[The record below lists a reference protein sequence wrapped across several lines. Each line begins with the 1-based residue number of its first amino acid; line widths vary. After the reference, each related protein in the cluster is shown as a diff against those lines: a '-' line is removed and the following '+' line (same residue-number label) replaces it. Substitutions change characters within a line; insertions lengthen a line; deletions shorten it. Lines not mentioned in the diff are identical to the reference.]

1 MFDTSK
7 FQQETETTL
16 SEHAIAYFAG
26 GCFWCIE
33 GVMDGQDGVIR
44 AIAGYAGGSQDN
56 PTYELVSTGET
67 DFREA
72 VKVVYDPSKISYQQ
86 LVQIFFYQI
95 DPTDGGGQFA
105 DRGFHYSPAV
115 YYTTEEEKRAV
126 EQYIQE
132 LEASKKFDRPIAVK
146 LEPYS
151 TFYEAEAYHQDYAQ
165 KNVERYQRYKKGSG
179 RADFIEKN
187 RGTIAHKNNQ
197 KAEAYSIFTP
207 EKLAQSKAK
216 YTILFFEAEWCSSCK
231 AIKQAIARDGIPADI
246 QIFGVDYDTH
256 LVLRKKYNVVTQTT
270 FVLVDKA

>member
-16 SEHAIAYFAG
+16 PEHAIAYFAG

-33 GVMDGQDGVIR
+33 GVMDAQEGVIT
-44 AIAGYAGGSQDN
+44 AIAGYVGGSHPN
-56 PTYELVSTGET
+56 PSYELVVSGKT

-72 VKVVYDPSKISYQQ
+72 VKVIYDPSKIRYEQ

-115 YYTTEEEKRAV
+115 YYTTEEEKHAV

-132 LEASKKFDRPIAVK
+132 LEVSKKFDRPIVVK

-151 TFYEAEAYHQDYAQ
+151 TFYEAEAYHQDYAA
-165 KNVERYQRYKKGSG
+165 KNADRYQRYKKGSG
-179 RADFIEKN
+179 RADFIAQN
-187 RGTIAHKNNQ
+187 RGDLPVQT
-197 KAEAYSIFTP
+197 AENTGAYTVFTP
-207 EKLAQSKAK
+207 EKLAHSKAK

-231 AIKQAIARDGIPADI
+231 AIKQAIVREGIPADI